1 MRDLDGTLL
10 DYDAAETA
18 AVRATLGDAGLA
30 PTRELVADYRA
41 INSRHWAALER
52 GETTG
57 ARLRVE
63 RWQELLAA
71 HGVDAADPI
80 DLARRYLDH
89 LAAGSQLHD
98 GALEVVGEL
107 AADHAIAYLT
117 NGLADVQRP
126 RLAASGLADFAD
138 VVVISDEVGAAKPDA
153 AIFDTAFEQMGRP
166 ARDTVV
172 MVGDS
177 LTADIAGG
185 RGYGLTTVWLAG
197 ETACDPGPHDPVP
210 DHRIARLVELPPLVR
225 QQL

>member
-1 MRDLDGTLL
+1 MLDLDGTLL
-10 DYDAAETA
+10 DYHAAETA
-18 AVRATLGDAGLA
+18 AVRATLADAGLA
-30 PTRELVADYRA
+30 PTRQLVADYRT

-71 HGVDAADPI
+71 HGVDAADPV

-89 LAAGSQLHD
+89 LATGAQLYD

-107 AADHAIAYLT
+107 TADHAIAYLT

-126 RLAASGLADFAD
+126 RLAASGLADYAD

-153 AIFDTAFEQMGRP
+153 AIFDAAFEQMGHP
-166 ARDTVV
+166 ARDSVV

-177 LTADIAGG
+177 LSADIAGG

-197 ETACDPGPHDPVP
+197 ETAPEPGPTDPSP
-210 DHRIARLVELPPLVR
+210 DHRITRLGELPPLVR
-225 QQL
+225 ERV